1 MRRSG
6 DRFCRSASPDELS
19 NSNSAER
26 LWERCLQGFSLR
38 LPSLT
43 ELCGGFRLYLQHL
56 NDKTTQTQGSFMSSA
71 FIQAAVI
78 LLREGLEAMLVI
90 AALAGYLT
98 RVGASH
104 RIAALYGGALAAI
117 AASLVAA
124 WLFAVLNSGEH
135 SDIMEGIIILIAA
148 GLMLYVSGWLMV
160 KQDPRGWQDYL
171 AEKANHALAQDTV
184 WAVGALAFL
193 AVFREG
199 AETVLFINALA
210 TAEGGWSGGLF
221 AGLAIATVGLAILFY
236 FINLIVQKIPLR
248 PLFIVTSAF
257 LFLMAI
263 KFIGEAVQEFQ
274 EQSILPFTELKS
286 MAWLDAIGLN
296 PTMEALSA
304 QFLVIL
310 FALATYS
317 VFQRNSRL
325 TRADKEAIRVAK
337 P

>member
-1 MRRSG
+1 
-6 DRFCRSASPDELS
+6 
-19 NSNSAER
+19 
-26 LWERCLQGFSLR
+26 
-38 LPSLT
+38 
-43 ELCGGFRLYLQHL
+43 
-56 NDKTTQTQGSFMSSA
+56 MSSA
-71 FIQAAVI
+71 FIQAAII

-98 RVGASH
+98 KAGAGH
-104 RIAALYGGALAAI
+104 RIQALYGGALAAVG
-117 AASLVAA
+117 ASIVAA

-135 SDIMEGIIILIAA
+135 SDVLEGVIILFAA
-148 GLMLYVSGWLMV
+148 ALMLYVSGWLMV
-160 KQDPRGWQDYL
+160 KQDPKGWKDYL
-171 AEKANHALAQDTV
+171 AHRADTALAQDTV

-210 TAEGGWSGGLF
+210 TAEGGWSAGLF
-221 AGLAIATVGLAILFY
+221 AGLGAATLGLTVLFY
-236 FINLIVQKIPLR
+236 FINLIAQKLPLR

-257 LFLMAI
+257 LFAMAI

-274 EQSILPFTELKS
+274 EQAIISVTDVKGSAFLS
-286 MAWLDAIGLN
+286 AIGLN
-296 PTMEALSA
+296 PSVEALSI
-304 QFLVIL
+304 QGLVIL

-325 TRADKEAIRVAK
+325 TRQDKMRVAK

>member
-1 MRRSG
+1 
-6 DRFCRSASPDELS
+6 
-19 NSNSAER
+19 
-26 LWERCLQGFSLR
+26 
-38 LPSLT
+38 
-43 ELCGGFRLYLQHL
+43 
-56 NDKTTQTQGSFMSSA
+56 MSSA

-98 RVGASH
+98 KSGAAH
-104 RIAALYGGALAAI
+104 RIQALYGGALAAVG
-117 AASLVAA
+117 ASIIAA

-135 SDIMEGIIILIAA
+135 SDILEGIIILIAA

-160 KQDPRGWQDYL
+160 KQDPQGWKDYL
-171 AEKANHALAQDTV
+171 AHKADTALAQDTV

-210 TAEGGWSGGLF
+210 TTEGGWSAGLF
-221 AGLAIATVGLAILFY
+221 AGLAAATVGLVVLFY
-236 FINLIVQKIPLR
+236 FINLIAQKIPLR
-248 PLFIVTSAF
+248 PLFIITSAF
-257 LFLMAI
+257 LFAMAI

-274 EQSILPFTELKS
+274 EQSIISVTEVKGSAFLS
-286 MAWLDAIGLN
+286 MIGLN
-296 PTMEALSA
+296 PSMEALSI
-304 QFLVIL
+304 QGLVIL

-317 VFQRNSRL
+317 VVQRNNRL
-325 TRADKEAIRVAK
+325 TREGKAVHTAK

>member
-1 MRRSG
+1 
-6 DRFCRSASPDELS
+6 
-19 NSNSAER
+19 
-26 LWERCLQGFSLR
+26 
-38 LPSLT
+38 
-43 ELCGGFRLYLQHL
+43 
-56 NDKTTQTQGSFMSSA
+56 MSSA

-98 RVGASH
+98 KAGAGH
-104 RIAALYGGALAAI
+104 RIQALYGGSLAAVG
-117 AASLVAA
+117 ASIVAA

-135 SDIMEGIIILIAA
+135 SDILEGVIIMFAA
-148 GLMLYVSGWLMV
+148 SLMLYVSGWLMV

-171 AEKANHALAQDTV
+171 AHKAGSALAQDTV
-184 WAVGALAFL
+184 WAVAALAFL

-210 TAEGGWSGGLF
+210 AAEGGWSVGLF
-221 AGLAIATVGLAILFY
+221 AGLGAATVGLAVLFY
-236 FINLIVQKIPLR
+236 FINLIAQKLPLR
-248 PLFIVTSAF
+248 PLFIITSAF
-257 LFLMAI
+257 LFAMAI

-274 EQSILPFTELKS
+274 EQAMIPVTEIKGGAFFS
-286 MAWLDAIGLN
+286 TIGLN
-296 PTMEALSA
+296 PSIEALSI

-317 VFQRNSRL
+317 VVQRNSRL
-325 TRADKEAIRVAK
+325 TRQDKATMRTAK

>member
-1 MRRSG
+1 M
-6 DRFCRSASPDELS
+6 E
-19 NSNSAER
+19 
-26 LWERCLQGFSLR
+26 
-38 LPSLT
+38 
-43 ELCGGFRLYLQHL
+43 
-56 NDKTTQTQGSFMSSA
+56 DKTSQTQGLLMSSA

-98 RVGASH
+98 KAGAGH
-104 RIAALYGGALAAI
+104 RIQALYGGSLAAVG
-117 AASLVAA
+117 ASIIAA

-135 SDIMEGIIILIAA
+135 SDVLEGVIILVAA
-148 GLMLYVSGWLMV
+148 SLMLYVSGWLMV

-171 AEKANHALAQDTV
+171 AHKADNALAQDTV

-210 TAEGGWSGGLF
+210 SAEGGWSAGLF
-221 AGLAIATVGLAILFY
+221 AGLGAATIGLVVLFY
-236 FINLIVQKIPLR
+236 FINLIAQKLPLR
-248 PLFIVTSAF
+248 PLFIITSAF
-257 LFLMAI
+257 LFAMAI

-274 EQSILPFTELKS
+274 EAAMLPVTELKS
-286 MAWLDAIGLN
+286 AAWLGAIGLN
-296 PTMEALSA
+296 PSVEALSA
-304 QFLVIL
+304 QLLVVV

-317 VFQRNSRL
+317 VVQRNSRL
-325 TRADKEAIRVAK
+325 VRQDKAAMRTAK